1 MKSVAKDSSK
11 QKIEGFQPLSADEL
25 RKMNAYWHAC
35 NYLSAGML
43 YLCENPLLRR
53 PLKPEHIKN
62 RLLGHWGSD
71 PGQSFTW
78 VHLNRL
84 IKKYSLDVIFLSGP
98 GHGAPAT
105 LSNCYLEGVYSEG
118 VSRQERG

>member
-1 MKSVAKDSSK
+1 MSNVETLPAS
-11 QKIEGFQPLSADEL
+11 QAAQGHFEPLTADEI
-25 RKMNAYWHAC
+25 RKMNAYWRAC

-43 YLCENPLLRR
+43 YLSHNPLLRE

-71 PGQSFTW
+71 PGQSFIW
-78 VHLNRL
+78 VHMNRL
-84 IKKYSLDVIFLSGP
+84 IKKYDLNTIYLSGP

-105 LSNCYLEGVYSEG
+105 LSNCY
-118 VSRQERG
+118 